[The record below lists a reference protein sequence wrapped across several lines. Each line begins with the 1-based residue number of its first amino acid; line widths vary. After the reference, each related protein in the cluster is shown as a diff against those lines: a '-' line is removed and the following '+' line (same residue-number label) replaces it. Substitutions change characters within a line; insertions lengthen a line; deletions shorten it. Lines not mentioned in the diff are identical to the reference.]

1 MPYTNNKGLKMA
13 ANEQTLEDL
22 SATIWERV
30 CHNVGVVLEE
40 CDWYGLAGILI
51 APDPTL
57 ESRIGALK
65 DFDTLCTA
73 IITVLEARNEDHY
86 STIKTMLNAKQ
97 QIVNLELLLNA
108 AKNADEEGFKEAQ
121 SKLDGQAKHY

>member
-1 MPYTNNKGLKMA
+1 MA
-13 ANEQTLEDL
+13 ENGPTLEEL
-22 SATIWERV
+22 SETIWNEV

-40 CDWYGLAGILI
+40 CKWYGLAGILI

-65 DFDTLCTA
+65 RFDKVCTVIVTA
-73 IITVLEARNEDHY
+73 LEEQNGKHY

-97 QIVNLELLLNA
+97 QMVNLELLLNA

-121 SKLDGQAKHY
+121 LKLDGQAKH